1 MKKLMVLDGNSI
13 VNRAFYGVSQNLT
26 TRAGQPTN
34 AIFGFLNILNK
45 LLDEGKPDALCV
57 TFDRKAPTFRH
68 LAYEGYKATR
78 KGMPEELA
86 SQMPLLKNVLSAMNI
101 PMYEMDGWEADDLIG
116 TISKKDT
123 AAGWETVIVTGDK
136 DSLQLVTDTTTV
148 KLVSTRM
155 GRTTTRDMTP
165 ELFREEYGFEPIHI
179 IDLKALMGDA
189 SDNIPGVKGV
199 GEKTAMALVGRY
211 GSIDELYAAMPTPEM
226 APGTPAKPGVIKK
239 LQEGEEMARMSY
251 DLATI
256 RCNAPLEFDP
266 EANVRREVDNNRL
279 YQLFLELEFSKLI
292 DKYHLTAPQGEGA
305 PQEDKM
311 AEGTCTSEVVDSFA
325 RAEEL
330 LALWRQADHV
340 AVLTLPDLDAV
351 CVSFNPSPT
360 QAHGALLF
368 ASRLEHYNQV
378 LKALFGPGI
387 SKVVHG
393 SKELIRQLLDQGVEP
408 GDIYFDTEVAA
419 YLLAP
424 TDGSYD
430 LEKLGLTYYNQEFAK
445 AKEYLVPGAFDS
457 LFAFEEARAAGEDPY
472 AASQD
477 REGAAAQVS
486 GPMGAFLSH
495 CALIDSLYE
504 TLSQRLEE
512 LNLTK
517 LYKEVE
523 LPLCSVLAQMELA
536 GVLVDRKALSAFG
549 ETLAQGIAGDQ
560 ETIFSLAE
568 EEFNINS
575 TQQLGKILFEKL
587 GLPPVKKTKT
597 GYSTNAEVLEKLR
610 GKHPIIEA
618 ILDYRQLTKLKSTY
632 VDGLGKV
639 IAPDGRIHTCFQN
652 TVTATGRLSSTEPN
666 LQNIPI
672 RTPLGAQMREM
683 FGAGPGNV
691 LVDADYSQIELRLLA
706 HMAGDERMIEA
717 FRSGADFHTVTAAQ
731 VFGVTPEQVTHEMR
745 RSAKAVNFGIV
756 YGISPFSLS
765 QDIGVTVAQAKE
777 YMDKYFATYPGVRA
791 YMDGVVEQGK
801 KDGYVST
808 LFGRR
813 RWLPELKS
821 SNFNTRSF
829 GERVALNMPIQGTA
843 ADIIKMAMIQVR
855 DRLEREGLKGRLVLQ
870 VHDELIVECPEEEQE
885 TVCRLLREEM
895 EGAVSL
901 SVPLLAD
908 THAGTT
914 WAQAHE

>member
-1 MKKLMVLDGNSI
+1 MKKLMVLDGNSL

-26 TRAGQPTN
+26 TRSGQPTN
-34 AIFGFLNILNK
+34 AIFGFLNILGK
-45 LLDEGKPDALCV
+45 LLDDSNPDALCV

-68 LAYEGYKATR
+68 LAYDGYKATR
-78 KGMPEELA
+78 KGMPDELA
-86 SQMPLLKNVLSAMNI
+86 SQMPILKDVLSAMNI
-101 PMYEMDGWEADDLIG
+101 PIYEMDGWEADDLMG
-116 TISKKDT
+116 TIAAKDT
-123 AAGWETVIVTGDK
+123 AAGWDTIVVTGDK
-136 DSLQLVTDTTTV
+136 DSLQLVTDHTTV

-155 GRTTTRDMTP
+155 GRTTTKDMTP
-165 ELFREEYGFEPIHI
+165 DAFREEYGFDPIHI

-211 GSIDELYAAMPTPEM
+211 GSIDDLYAAMPTP
-226 APGTPAKPGVIKK
+226 
-239 LQEGEEMARMSY
+239 EMARMSY

-256 RCNAPLEFDP
+256 RCDAPLDFDP
-266 EANVRREVDNNRL
+266 EQNLRKEVDNDRL
-279 YQLFLELEFSKLI
+279 YQLFLELEFAKLI

-305 PQEDKM
+305 PQEGKM
-311 AEGTCTSEVVDSFA
+311 VEGTCTSEVVQDAA

-330 LALWRQADHV
+330 LALWRQADYV
-340 AVLTLPDLDAV
+340 AVLTLPGLDAF
-351 CVSFNPSPT
+351 CVSYQNSPSE
-360 QAHGALLF
+360 AHGALLF
-368 ASRLEHYNQV
+368 ANRLENYNQV
-378 LKALFGPGI
+378 LQALFAADI
-387 SKVVHG
+387 QKVVHG
-393 SKELIRQLLDQGVEP
+393 AKELEKELMDQGIEP
-408 GDIYFDTEVAA
+408 QGIRFDTELAA
-419 YLLAP
+419 YLLSP

-430 LEKLGLTYYNQEFAK
+430 LEKLGITYYNQEFAK

-457 LFAFEEARAAGEDPY
+457 LFSLEP
-472 AASQD
+472 
-477 REGAAAQVS
+477 EGQSA

-495 CALIDSLYE
+495 CALIDALYE

-512 LNLTK
+512 LGLTK
-517 LYKEVE
+517 LYEEIE
-523 LPLCSVLAQMELA
+523 LPLCPVLAEMERS
-536 GVLVDRKALSAFG
+536 GVLVDRKALAAFG
-549 ETLAQGIAGDQ
+549 EALAQGIEKDQALIYELAG
-560 ETIFSLAE
+560 

-575 TQQLGKILFEKL
+575 TQQLGKILFDKL

-632 VDGLGKV
+632 ADGLGKV

-672 RTPLGAQMREM
+672 RTQLGAQLREM
-683 FGAGPGNV
+683 FVAAPGKV

-706 HMAGDERMIEA
+706 HMAGDQAMIEG
-717 FRSGADFHTVTAAQ
+717 FHSGADIHTITASQ
-731 VFGVTPEQVTHEMR
+731 VFGVTPDQVTPQMR

-765 QDIGVTVAQAKE
+765 QDIGVSVQQAKE
-777 YMDKYFATYPGVRA
+777 YMDKYFAHYSGVRA

-801 KDGYVST
+801 QDGYVST

-843 ADIIKMAMIQVR
+843 ADIIKLAMIRVR
-855 DRLEREGLKGRLVLQ
+855 DRLLREGLEGRLVLQ
-870 VHDELIVECPEEEQE
+870 VHDELIVECPETEAE
-885 TVCRLLREEM
+885 TVCRLVKEEM
-895 EGAVSL
+895 EGVCQL
-901 SVPLLAD
+901 SVPLLAE

-914 WAQAHE
+914 WASAH